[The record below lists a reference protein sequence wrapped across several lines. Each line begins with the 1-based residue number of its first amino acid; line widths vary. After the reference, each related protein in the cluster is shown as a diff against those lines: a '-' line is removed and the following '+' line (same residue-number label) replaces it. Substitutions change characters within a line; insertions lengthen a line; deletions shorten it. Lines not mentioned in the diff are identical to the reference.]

1 MDLKNLDIKIILLG
15 VVLVLLLI
23 QSIRILILKYRLNST
38 KKKEENKRKEILV
51 QTTEIRDESYVKL
64 NDENKKL
71 KEEIEQLK
79 TEKAN
84 MTSHINNLNNIEQ
97 NNIEAQILNSAI
109 EKIKS
114 DPRTCTIFMSF
125 WPIALDEARK
135 EYEDSTLGKKI
146 FNFVTLKHLRE
157 PNNNIESKKIDSI
170 EDKS

>member
-1 MDLKNLDIKIILLG
+1 M
-15 VVLVLLLI
+15 I

-38 KKKEENKRKEILV
+38 KKKEEDKRKEILA

-79 TEKAN
+79 AEKVN
-84 MTSHINNLNNIEQ
+84 MRAHINNLNSIESS
-97 NNIEAQILNSAI
+97 NVEAQILNYAI

-114 DPRTCTIFMSF
+114 DPKTCTIFMSF

-135 EYEDSTLGKKI
+135 DYEDSTLGKKI